1 MPEHDSNFRDDS
13 PNPTQTTESS
23 EASREEETESFA
35 ELLESSDHQD
45 QHVAARDAKIEGT
58 VVSVGEEWVFVD
70 IGAKTE
76 GAIAREELVD
86 EDGTLTVR
94 PGDRLDAYV
103 VRARDGDVLL
113 SVKMTAAATDQA
125 IEDAYRSGV
134 PVEGLVTGERKGG
147 YTVSIFGQQTFCPY
161 SQIDFPGRGTSADY
175 IDQRLPFR
183 IIEHSEGGR
192 NVVVSR
198 RALLEEEK
206 ARQAEELKG
215 RLSVGDIVPGRVT
228 NLTNFGAFVDIGG
241 LEGLIPMSE
250 MAWYRVKEAG
260 DVVNPGDTLDVKIL
274 ALDWTHDRISL
285 SRKQTLADPWHT
297 ATEKYPEEKVFS
309 GKVNKLMTYG
319 AFVELEPGLEGLIH
333 ISAMGA
339 GRRLKHPK
347 EMVTE
352 GQNVDVKVLSVDPTA
367 RRISLELVPERTEG
381 TDAESIELEP
391 GQVVAGEVDSL
402 QDYGVFVNLPNGKT
416 GLLHISEIQGV
427 RREDFKRR
435 FRVGDSIQ
443 VEVLEVASGGDRISL
458 STKSIETRKESSNL
472 AHYQSTAGDSGSF
485 GTLGDLLKDKIGR

>member
-1 MPEHDSNFRDDS
+1 
-13 PNPTQTTESS
+13 
-23 EASREEETESFA
+23 
-35 ELLESSDHQD
+35 
-45 QHVAARDAKIEGT
+45 
-58 VVSVGEEWVFVD
+58 
-70 IGAKTE
+70 
-76 GAIAREELVD
+76 
-86 EDGTLTVR
+86 
-94 PGDRLDAYV
+94 
-103 VRARDGDVLL
+103 
-113 SVKMTAAATDQA
+113 
-125 IEDAYRSGV
+125 
-134 PVEGLVTGERKGG
+134 
-147 YTVSIFGQQTFCPY
+147 
-161 SQIDFPGRGTSADY
+161 
-175 IDQRLPFR
+175 
-183 IIEHSEGGR
+183 
-192 NVVVSR
+192 
-198 RALLEEEK
+198 
-206 ARQAEELKG
+206 
-215 RLSVGDIVPGRVT
+215 
-228 NLTNFGAFVDIGG
+228 
-241 LEGLIPMSE
+241 
-250 MAWYRVKEAG
+250 
-260 DVVNPGDTLDVKIL
+260 
-274 ALDWTHDRISL
+274 L

-443 VEVLEVASGGDRISL
+443 VEVLEIASGGDRISL